1 MTLEE
6 NTPYGTPKPDPNS
19 EDWDVDA
26 ESVPVEPSPWEDD
39 PDPQPQGEMGQLGE
53 TQGEEFGLPEGAI
66 APLGQPLQAGL
77 DSSDASTSED
87 SNAGFYDDETNNWQ
101 DEDSNWD
108 DDSDAYADYDNIPH
122 DPPPGDMLQEP
133 VNERTWQDHDDDD
146 DDSDDDEVNAAP
158 VASEL
163 PEPEESMAV
172 MVSPIA
178 ATEDP
183 QNDPQDQSQD
193 ESLYPPRD
201 EAEPDNETSDQ
212 TEPTEPEPVS
222 PAVAQSTPTPESS
235 PQPSPSQPP
244 SEPTASPAV
253 QIEVD
258 ALEQRAE
265 ALRAEIA
272 QLERAKQQTQQAQA
286 ELQRDL
292 GRLVQEGVSEL
303 KKRKQA
309 LTVDI
314 ERLERRQERIRKE
327 MQTSFAGVSQDIAV
341 RVQGFKNYLVGS
353 LQDLSVAAEQLQIE
367 PPQAPAAAPT
377 PVEGAPRR
385 SRSEWGESRGEAA
398 TSPQFSEQGFQ
409 EQRRL
414 IRRAL
419 DQYRNNPDYYG
430 PPWQL
435 RRTFEPVHAE
445 RVANWFFT
453 QGGRGAMKS
462 TNSRLQNILI
472 ASAIASVLYLMY
484 KRRLRVLV
492 LANSPERLGEWRRG
506 LQDCLGISRADFG
519 PDRGVA
525 LFEAPEPLAQR
536 AERFMQAG
544 LMPLIIVDESEN
556 QLSLGLLQFPL
567 WLAFA
572 PDPESTLVRDW

>member
-1 MTLEE
+1 
-6 NTPYGTPKPDPNS
+6 
-19 EDWDVDA
+19 
-26 ESVPVEPSPWEDD
+26 
-39 PDPQPQGEMGQLGE
+39 
-53 TQGEEFGLPEGAI
+53 
-66 APLGQPLQAGL
+66 
-77 DSSDASTSED
+77 
-87 SNAGFYDDETNNWQ
+87 
-101 DEDSNWD
+101 
-108 DDSDAYADYDNIPH
+108 
-122 DPPPGDMLQEP
+122 MLQEP
-133 VNERTWQDHDDDD
+133 VEENNWQDHDDDE
-146 DDSDDDEVNAAP
+146 DEDINAIP
-158 VASEL
+158 VATDIND
-163 PEPEESMAV
+163 PEESMAV
-172 MVSPIA
+172 MVSPISEA
-178 ATEDP
+178 DS
-183 QNDPQDQSQD
+183 PQDKSVLPSQQ
-193 ESLYPPRD
+193 
-201 EAEPDNETSDQ
+201 EAEPEDRAWGDVEPASASTSVPPETES
-212 TEPTEPEPVS
+212 TA
-222 PAVAQSTPTPESS
+222 PAVAQTAPALELS
-235 PQPSPSQPP
+235 PQPP
-244 SEPTASPAV
+244 SESSASPGV
-253 QIEVD
+253 QDEMTS
-258 ALEQRAE
+258 LEERAQ
-265 ALRAEIA
+265 ALRQEIA
-272 QLERAKQQTQQAQA
+272 QLERVKQDMQEAQA

-314 ERLERRQERIRKE
+314 EQLERRQERIRKE

-367 PPQAPAAAPT
+367 PPQAPAAAPV
-377 PVEGAPRR
+377 PVEEAPRR
-385 SRSEWGESRGEAA
+385 SRRPERRPEAA

-472 ASAIASVLYLMY
+472 ASAIASVLHLMY

-536 AERFMQAG
+536 AERFIQAG

-572 PDPESTLVRDW
+572 PDPESTVVRDW

>member
-6 NTPYGTPKPDPNS
+6 NTPYGSPKPDPNS
-19 EDWDVDA
+19 DEWDVDA
-26 ESVPVEPSPWEDD
+26 ESVPVEPSPWEED
-39 PDPQPQGEMGQLGE
+39 PAPQP
-53 TQGEEFGLPEGAI
+53 QGEEFGLPEGAI
-66 APLGQPLQAGL
+66 APLAQPLQAGL
-77 DSSDASTSED
+77 DSSDSSTSED
-87 SNAGFYDDETNNWQ
+87 SNAGFYDDETSNWQ

-108 DDSDAYADYDNIPH
+108 DNSDDYADYDNIPH

-133 VNERTWQDHDDDD
+133 VSEGAWHDHDDD
-146 DDSDDDEVNAAP
+146 DDDEVNAAP
-158 VASEL
+158 VASEM

-178 ATEDP
+178 AANDP
-183 QNDPQDQSQD
+183 QNDPQN
-193 ESLYPPRD
+193 ESPRPPSD
-201 EAEPDNETSDQ
+201 DTEPDNETSDQ
-212 TEPTEPEPVS
+212 TEPEPVS
-222 PAVAQSTPTPESS
+222 PAVAQSSPAPESS
-235 PQPSPSQPP
+235 PQPSPPQPQF
-244 SEPTASPAV
+244 EPTASPAV
-253 QIEVD
+253 QMEVD

-265 ALRAEIA
+265 ALRDEIA
-272 QLERAKQQTQQAQA
+272 QLERTKQQMQQAQA
-286 ELQRDL
+286 DLQRDL

-309 LTVDI
+309 LTVDV

-367 PPQAPAAAPT
+367 PSPAPAAAPS
-377 PVEGAPRR
+377 PVDEPPRR
-385 SRSEWGESRGEAA
+385 SRRGDKGERRGEAA

-472 ASAIASVLYLMY
+472 ASAIASVLHLMY

>member
-6 NTPYGTPKPDPNS
+6 NTPYGSPKPDPNS
-19 EDWDVDA
+19 DDWDVDA

-39 PDPQPQGEMGQLGE
+39 PAPQP
-53 TQGEEFGLPEGAI
+53 QGEEFGLPEGAI
-66 APLGQPLQAGL
+66 APLAQPLQAGL
-77 DSSDASTSED
+77 DSADSSSPAPED
-87 SNAGFYDDETNNWQ
+87 SNAGFYDDNDDDEASNWD
-101 DEDSNWD
+101 DEDSNWQDYD
-108 DDSDAYADYDNIPH
+108 DDESDPYADYDSIPH

-133 VNERTWQDHDDDD
+133 VQDKTWQDHDDDD
-146 DDSDDDEVNAAP
+146 DGDDDDLSAAP
-158 VASEL
+158 VASE
-163 PEPEESMAV
+163 PSEPVSEPVASDINEPEESRAV
-172 MVSPIA
+172 MVSPVA
-178 ATEDP
+178 ASEPPEEQSPPSP
-183 QNDPQDQSQD
+183 Q
-193 ESLYPPRD
+193 
-201 EAEPDNETSDQ
+201 
-212 TEPTEPEPVS
+212 PEPVTADTGDSGIGDSGIETPKTAPEPETS
-222 PAVAQSTPTPESS
+222 PEP
-235 PQPSPSQPP
+235 PQPQSQ
-244 SEPTASPAV
+244 PTASPAV
-253 QIEVD
+253 QMEIA

-272 QLERAKQQTQQAQA
+272 QLERAKQEMQQAQA

-292 GRLVQEGVSEL
+292 GRLVQDGVSEL

-367 PPQAPAAAPT
+367 PTQAPAAAPT

-385 SRSEWGESRGEAA
+385 SRGERGESRGEAA
-398 TSPQFSEQGFQ
+398 ASPQFSEQGFR

-435 RRTFEPVHAE
+435 RRTFEPIHAE

-484 KRRLRVLV
+484 KRHLRVLV
-492 LANSPERLGEWRRG
+492 LANTPERLGEWRRG

-572 PDPESTLVRDW
+572 PDPESTIVRDW

>member
-1 MTLEE
+1 
-6 NTPYGTPKPDPNS
+6 
-19 EDWDVDA
+19 
-26 ESVPVEPSPWEDD
+26 
-39 PDPQPQGEMGQLGE
+39 
-53 TQGEEFGLPEGAI
+53 
-66 APLGQPLQAGL
+66 
-77 DSSDASTSED
+77 
-87 SNAGFYDDETNNWQ
+87 
-101 DEDSNWD
+101 
-108 DDSDAYADYDNIPH
+108 
-122 DPPPGDMLQEP
+122 
-133 VNERTWQDHDDDD
+133 
-146 DDSDDDEVNAAP
+146 
-158 VASEL
+158 
-163 PEPEESMAV
+163 MAV

-178 ATEDP
+178 AA
-183 QNDPQDQSQD
+183 NDPQDDPQD
-193 ESLYPPRD
+193 ESPRPPIG
-201 EAEPDNETSDQ
+201 EAEPDEETSGQ
-212 TEPTEPEPVS
+212 TEPEPVS
-222 PAVAQSTPTPESS
+222 PAVAQFSPTPESS
-235 PQPSPSQPP
+235 PQASPPQPP
-244 SEPTASPAV
+244 SELTASPAV
-253 QIEVD
+253 EMEID

-265 ALRAEIA
+265 ALRGEIA
-272 QLERAKQQTQQAQA
+272 QLERAKQQMQQAQA

-367 PPQAPAAAPT
+367 PPPAPAAAPSST
-377 PVEGAPRR
+377 NEPPRR
-385 SRSEWGESRGEAA
+385 SRRGDREESRGEAA
-398 TSPQFSEQGFQ
+398 TNPQFSEQGFQ

-472 ASAIASVLYLMY
+472 ASAIASVLHLMY

-492 LANSPERLGEWRRG
+492 LANTPERLGEWRRG

-572 PDPESTLVRDW
+572 PDPESTVVRDW

>member
-6 NTPYGTPKPDPNS
+6 NPPYGSPKPDPNS
-19 EDWDVDA
+19 SDYWETDP
-26 ESVPVEPSPWEDD
+26 ESDVEPSPWEDD
-39 PDPQPQGEMGQLGE
+39 PDPQPQGEE
-53 TQGEEFGLPEGAI
+53 SGLPEGAI
-66 APLGQPLQAGL
+66 APLAQPLQASL
-77 DSSDASTSED
+77 DSSDSSSPASED
-87 SNAGFYDDETNNWQ
+87 SNAGFYDDETSNWD
-101 DEDSNWD
+101 DEDSNWQDHD
-108 DDSDAYADYDNIPH
+108 DDESDPYADYDSIPH
-122 DPPPGDMLQEP
+122 DPPPGDVIQEP
-133 VNERTWQDHDDDD
+133 VQDKTWQDYDDDEDDDD
-146 DDSDDDEVNAAP
+146 FSAAPVTSEPVTSEPVTSEP
-158 VASEL
+158 VASEVK
-163 PEPEESMAV
+163 EPEETMAV

-178 ATEDP
+178 ATEPPEAESTPSP
-183 QNDPQDQSQD
+183 QPEPVAADT
-193 ESLYPPRD
+193 EEAEME
-201 EAEPDNETSDQ
+201 EAEPA
-212 TEPTEPEPVS
+212 PEPPQTADI
-222 PAVAQSTPTPESS
+222 PAASS
-235 PQPSPSQPP
+235 PQPPSA
-244 SEPTASPAV
+244 EPTASPAV
-253 QIEVD
+253 QPEID
-258 ALEQRAE
+258 ALERRAE

-272 QLERAKQQTQQAQA
+272 QLESAKQQMQQAQA

-309 LTVDI
+309 LTVDV
-314 ERLERRQERIRKE
+314 ERLECRQERIRKE

-367 PPQAPAAAPT
+367 PPQAPAAPPT

-385 SRSEWGESRGEAA
+385 SRGERGESRGEAA
-398 TSPQFSEQGFQ
+398 TSPQFSEQGFR

-472 ASAIASVLYLMY
+472 ASAIASVLHLMY

-572 PDPESTLVRDW
+572 PDPESTVVRDW

>member
-1 MTLEE
+1 MTSLEE
-6 NTPYGTPKPDPNS
+6 
-19 EDWDVDA
+19 
-26 ESVPVEPSPWEDD
+26 
-39 PDPQPQGEMGQLGE
+39 
-53 TQGEEFGLPEGAI
+53 
-66 APLGQPLQAGL
+66 
-77 DSSDASTSED
+77 
-87 SNAGFYDDETNNWQ
+87 
-101 DEDSNWD
+101 
-108 DDSDAYADYDNIPH
+108 
-122 DPPPGDMLQEP
+122 
-133 VNERTWQDHDDDD
+133 R
-146 DDSDDDEVNAAP
+146 
-158 VASEL
+158 
-163 PEPEESMAV
+163 
-172 MVSPIA
+172 
-178 ATEDP
+178 
-183 QNDPQDQSQD
+183 
-193 ESLYPPRD
+193 
-201 EAEPDNETSDQ
+201 
-212 TEPTEPEPVS
+212 
-222 PAVAQSTPTPESS
+222 AQ
-235 PQPSPSQPP
+235 
-244 SEPTASPAV
+244 
-253 QIEVD
+253 
-258 ALEQRAE
+258 
-265 ALRAEIA
+265 ALRQEIA
-272 QLERAKQQTQQAQA
+272 QLERVKQDMQEAQA

-314 ERLERRQERIRKE
+314 EQLERRQERIRKE

-367 PPQAPAAAPT
+367 PPQAPAAAPV
-377 PVEGAPRR
+377 PVEEAPRR
-385 SRSEWGESRGEAA
+385 SRRPERRPEAA

-472 ASAIASVLYLMY
+472 ASAIASVLHLMY

-536 AERFMQAG
+536 AERFIQAG

-572 PDPESTLVRDW
+572 PDPESTVVRDW